1 MSDFSGLCG
10 SNPRWK
16 ESYKI
21 SVNEQATNVYLF
33 CLSPS
38 RDHTTPRKECEVSF
52 AFGDTLLGK
61 FSGTFRFWVTGVS
74 VAFHARGKHRH
85 PSFSRRNTRLS
96 TLPSPMAS
104 LSEEIESVRLS
115 ADSALESVTTA
126 SALEAWRITHLG
138 ASGSLKSIMARLK
151 DAPREEKP
159 LLGKLLNEL
168 KQHLECEFE
177 TRKLLT
183 AATLA
188 EPSIDLTEPGERL
201 GQGRRHILSRT
212 IDEIVDVFGRMGFS
226 VADGPE
232 IEDEWHNFTALN
244 IPEGHPARDATD
256 NFYMGDEAGVKRLLR
271 TQTSTV
277 QIRAMESQPL
287 PLKVVAVGRV
297 YRPDTHDATHFSMF
311 HQIEGLCIDRTLSMV
326 DLKTALLQ
334 FARSYFGPEAEVR
347 MRPSFFPFTEPS
359 AEVDMKMHIRGQ
371 WQWVEIGGCGMVDP
385 NVLTAVGID
394 PEQWRGYAFG
404 LGIERIAMRRYG
416 ISDIR
421 LLFENDARFLRQ
433 F

>member
-1 MSDFSGLCG
+1 MINALNSLLHQADSELAAAISTSQMDSWRTKYLG
-10 SNPRWK
+10 SNG
-16 ESYKI
+16 E
-21 SVNEQATNVYLF
+21 
-33 CLSPS
+33 
-38 RDHTTPRKECEVSF
+38 
-52 AFGDTLLGK
+52 
-61 FSGTFRFWVTGVS
+61 
-74 VAFHARGKHRH
+74 
-85 PSFSRRNTRLS
+85 
-96 TLPSPMAS
+96 
-104 LSEEIESVRLS
+104 
-115 ADSALESVTTA
+115 
-126 SALEAWRITHLG
+126 
-138 ASGSLKSIMARLK
+138 LKGLMARLK
-151 DAPREEKP
+151 DAPRDQKP
-159 LLGKLLNEL
+159 ELGKRLNEL
-168 KQHLECEFE
+168 KLHLEASFE
-177 TRKLLT
+177 SRRGMISDVPKS
-183 AATLA
+183 
-188 EPSIDLTEPGERL
+188 PSIDVTEPGLPLDE
-201 GQGRRHILSRT
+201 GRRHILSRT
-212 IDEIVDVFGRMGFS
+212 IDEIIDVFGQMGFA

-232 IEDEWHNFTALN
+232 VEDEWHNFTALN

-256 NFYMGDEAGVKRLLR
+256 NFYMGEQAGVKRLLR

-311 HQIEGLCIDRTLSMV
+311 HQIEGLCVDRDLSLV

-334 FARSYFGPEAEVR
+334 FAHAYFGKDAEVR

-385 NVLTAVGID
+385 NVFAAVGID

-421 LLFENDARFLRQ
+421 WLFENDARFLRQ